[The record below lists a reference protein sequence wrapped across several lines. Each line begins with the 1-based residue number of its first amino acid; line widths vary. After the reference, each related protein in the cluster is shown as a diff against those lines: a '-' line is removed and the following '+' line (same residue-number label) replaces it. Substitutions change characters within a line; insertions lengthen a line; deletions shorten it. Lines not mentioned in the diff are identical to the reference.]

1 MPPYVDFHT
10 HRRICTDNT
19 IEVISSHPPRWKP
32 AQVYTI
38 GYHPWWTEEPLLPM
52 ALAELSHHY
61 KEVDTCLGLGELG
74 FDQLKGPALS
84 VQDAIFHQQISLAN
98 DLQAPVVIHCVRAFD
113 RLLKARR
120 QVGQTDW
127 VVHGFMRNRILA
139 KQLLDQGLF
148 LSLAPYHRMHQS
160 YADMLRFV
168 PLDRIFLETDSD
180 YRLGISE
187 RYHIFASLR
196 NMDMLT
202 LRTQLYLNFT
212 LFYSTKWQH
221 LTGSNALNY

>member
-1 MPPYVDFHT
+1 
-10 HRRICTDNT
+10 
-19 IEVISSHPPRWKP
+19 
-32 AQVYTI
+32 
-38 GYHPWWTEEPLLPM
+38 M
-52 ALAELSHHY
+52 ALAELSMHY
-61 KEVDTCLGLGELG
+61 SAFDTCLGLGELG

-84 VQDAIFHQQISLAN
+84 VQDIIFRQQISLAN

-113 RLLKARR
+113 RLLQARR

-127 VVHGFMRNRILA
+127 VVHGFVRNRILA
-139 KQLLDQGLF
+139 KQLLDQGLY
-148 LSLAPYHRMHQS
+148 LSLAPHHRMHQS
-160 YADMLRFV
+160 FADMLKFV

-196 NMDMLT
+196 SMDMLA
-202 LRTQLYLNFT
+202 LRAQLYLNFT

-221 LTGSNALNY
+221 LTGSSAPNY